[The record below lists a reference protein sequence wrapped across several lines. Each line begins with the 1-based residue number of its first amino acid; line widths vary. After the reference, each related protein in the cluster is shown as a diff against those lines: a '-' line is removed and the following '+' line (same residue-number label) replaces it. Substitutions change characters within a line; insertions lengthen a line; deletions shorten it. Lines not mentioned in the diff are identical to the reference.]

1 MGTSAANYAWN
12 LFRSKNRK
20 PSLTLFVTRVPAED
34 RGFDS
39 ELGVGV
45 GLEPDR
51 LGERLTERFV
61 WIGRWT
67 VVDREYALD
76 RFSIR
81 RRLALVAIRYSQE
94 RSVATQSRRGR
105 R

>member
-1 MGTSAANYAWN
+1 MLARGGKSEPDA
-12 LFRSKNRK
+12 F
-20 PSLTLFVTRVPAED
+20 TLFVTRVPAED

-45 GLEPDR
+45 GLEPNR

-67 VVDREYALD
+67 VVDREYALGPLLD
-76 RFSIR
+76 QTQAGVGGDPIQQGAKRGGPTRTR
-81 RRLALVAIRYSQE
+81 R
-94 RSVATQSRRGR
+94 
-105 R
+105 